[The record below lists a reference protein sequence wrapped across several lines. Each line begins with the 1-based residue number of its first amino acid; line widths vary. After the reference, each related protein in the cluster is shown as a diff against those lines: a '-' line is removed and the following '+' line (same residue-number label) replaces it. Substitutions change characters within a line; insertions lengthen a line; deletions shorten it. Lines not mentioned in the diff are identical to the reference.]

1 MPSFGGNVIFNFSTQ
16 KVEAGGIL
24 RPAGLHREFEK
35 KEYKVSQIHL
45 LLFIGS
51 FHITPSRILT
61 LCFNNFFLE
70 STYISCEVVLGLE
83 V

>member
-1 MPSFGGNVIFNFSTQ
+1 MLYSLMRLLPGYIGN
-16 KVEAGGIL
+16 L
-24 RPAGLHREFEK
+24 K
-35 KEYKVSQIHL
+35 KKNKVSQIHL
-45 LLFIGS
+45 HLFIGS
-51 FHITPSRILT
+51 FHINSSRILT